1 MRPCFKEPQQSHR
14 AVLTRVLA
22 DSKIQSFE
30 SAPMVLTWSMRTESA
45 IWITTLP
52 LAMKRNHISAAH
64 TDADIERTL
73 NIAEDV
79 LQEMSR
85 KHGLV

>member
-1 MRPCFKEPQQSHR
+1 
-14 AVLTRVLA
+14 
-22 DSKIQSFE
+22 
-30 SAPMVLTWSMRTESA
+30 MVLTWSMRTESA

>member
-1 MRPCFKEPQQSHR
+1 MARTS
-14 AVLTRVLA
+14 
-22 DSKIQSFE
+22 
-30 SAPMVLTWSMRTESA
+30 MMRTGST

-64 TDADIERTL
+64 TDADIESTR

-85 KHGLV
+85 KQGLV